1 MKGKATLA
9 EEFSRPEMAAMGV
22 DLPHRAVVDALNLK
36 FPLRPYQREAL
47 RRLELYMSRL
57 SEGEHPD
64 QLLFHMATGSGKTL
78 IMGGAILQLYRRGY
92 RRFVFLVDSTNI
104 IEKTKDNFL
113 NPQSQKFLFRS
124 PLYLDDKRVSI
135 AETANFQAI
144 DPHGVNILFTTVQGL
159 HSQLSTP
166 RENMLTI
173 EDFAL
178 HPTVFISDEAHHIN
192 AATKKSSHTHK
203 NPKPTHARTWEESVD
218 RVFRSHARN
227 VLLEFTATAP
237 LDHPQVAKKYRDKI
251 IMDYSL
257 KQFRRDGYSKEIKVL
272 QSDLP
277 PFDRALQAAVLS
289 VYRQRLFADHGVA
302 AKPVV
307 MFKSRTIAESR
318 RFFEDFVGG
327 LPGCENTLMHLK
339 NSAKGDRVAEAFA
352 DFERRGMS
360 LADVAVELSDAFSVE
375 KLLVI
380 DSKSDGNAHQKVV
393 NNLEAPGSPYRG
405 IFAVDMLNEGW
416 DVLNLFDIVR
426 LYDVGGGSGKMRKS
440 TMAEAQL
447 IGRGARYFPFR
458 IAENQIADRR
468 KFDANPDHPL
478 RAVEELVYHASHNP
492 SYVAELG
499 KALTRIGIRPEE
511 GERKATHRFT
521 ESRAKRRAKALAGCV
536 EVEIFKNRRRWEDV
550 FESAGKSV
558 AAEIRTTR
566 ISAVDIDRAVWKKA
580 FRVRRRFWYDELKLR
595 FPRVPSTEEFMR
607 GEQYLG
613 GVDILLRSDMD
624 FWEMDVDTRLEVAL
638 GVLDKIVE
646 S

>member
-203 NPKPTHARTWEESVD
+203 NPKPTDARTWEESVD

-289 VYRQRLFADHGVA
+289 VYRQRLFA
-302 AKPVV
+302 
-307 MFKSRTIAESR
+307 
-318 RFFEDFVGG
+318 
-327 LPGCENTLMHLK
+327 
-339 NSAKGDRVAEAFA
+339 
-352 DFERRGMS
+352 
-360 LADVAVELSDAFSVE
+360 
-375 KLLVI
+375 
-380 DSKSDGNAHQKVV
+380 
-393 NNLEAPGSPYRG
+393 
-405 IFAVDMLNEGW
+405 
-416 DVLNLFDIVR
+416 
-426 LYDVGGGSGKMRKS
+426 
-440 TMAEAQL
+440 
-447 IGRGARYFPFR
+447 
-458 IAENQIADRR
+458 
-468 KFDANPDHPL
+468 
-478 RAVEELVYHASHNP
+478 
-492 SYVAELG
+492 
-499 KALTRIGIRPEE
+499 
-511 GERKATHRFT
+511 
-521 ESRAKRRAKALAGCV
+521 
-536 EVEIFKNRRRWEDV
+536 
-550 FESAGKSV
+550 
-558 AAEIRTTR
+558 
-566 ISAVDIDRAVWKKA
+566 
-580 FRVRRRFWYDELKLR
+580 
-595 FPRVPSTEEFMR
+595 
-607 GEQYLG
+607 
-613 GVDILLRSDMD
+613 
-624 FWEMDVDTRLEVAL
+624 
-638 GVLDKIVE
+638 
-646 S
+646 